1 MKGGVLRRILGG
13 FGAWGIFARQTADL
27 GAGVLRILEI
37 LNVRK
42 ILKVFSAWWIFAR
55 QRSTAGLSTGI
66 LQILDASRAARTL
79 RILGAGRTARWILPA
94 RKILHS
100 FGVRKILKVFGAG
113 WIFARQTADLSA
125 GILWILGASRVARTL
140 QILGAGRAARWI
152 LPALEILGARKI
164 LRATREILTP
174 ARKILATTIL
184 LALLPPAIALGS
196 SAGSS
201 ESLFALVEAPNVETQ
216 LNRLNVGV
224 NLLRVSNVMLYDVPV
239 SQDAAWIDTAA
250 DEISAARSEQIMQSA
265 PVRDNPY
272 YATIALSNAFLGQFT
287 LSSLTPVGFSM
298 YNKLFSV
305 YKNPLNSQSK
315 DYRTPEL
322 YAMPNIFDAKSF
334 SSFPSGGGAEII
346 QVEALSGTLYKNAY
360 EAAFSLCPES
370 FQEDLRQSLAAYK
383 DLSNAYEDLS
393 AQIEAMKADKEPT
406 SEIRAKQAEL
416 DSLKKDLSA
425 KQQIYEKT
433 IKNAASALAL
443 DLDPTRAPL
452 AHKLDKLF
460 DALQKS
466 ALEAMAVMSA
476 ASIHL
481 AKNGFA
487 SLEDELRAITLAGAV
502 ASATRMQKNNLER
515 RAKQLAINA
524 IYALPNLTI
533 GLYRAGVLYFEAGRL
548 KNLTSKFKDIK

>member
-13 FGAWGIFARQTADL
+13 FGARG
-27 GAGVLRILEI
+27 ILEILRI

-42 ILKVFSAWWIFAR
+42 ILSATR
-55 QRSTAGLSTGI
+55 EI
-66 LQILDASRAARTL
+66 LAP
-79 RILGAGRTARWILPA
+79 ARWILPA

-125 GILWILGASRVARTL
+125 GILRILGASRVARTL
-140 QILGAGRAARWI
+140 QILGAGRTARWI
-152 LPALEILGARKI
+152 LPALEILSAYKI
-164 LRATREILTP
+164 LKIFSSRWILPAAWEILTP
-174 ARKILATTIL
+174 VRKILATTIL

-250 DEISAARSEQIMQSA
+250 DDISAARSEQIMQSA
-265 PVRDNPY
+265 PVRNNPY
-272 YATIALSNAFLGQFT
+272 YATIALSNAFLGQTT
-287 LSSLTPVGFSM
+287 LSSVTPVGFSM

-315 DYRTPEL
+315 DYRTPDL

-346 QVEALSGTLYKNAY
+346 QVEALSSTLYKNAY

-370 FQEDLRQSLAAYK
+370 FQEDLRQSYSSYK
-383 DLSNAYEDLS
+383 DLSSAYEDLN
-393 AQIEAMKADKEPT
+393 AQIEAMKADKEPQD
-406 SEIRAKQAEL
+406 EIRAKEAEL
-416 DSLKKDLSA
+416 ASLKKDLSA

-443 DLDPTRAPL
+443 DLDPARAPL

-460 DALQKS
+460 ETLQQS
-466 ALEAMAVMSA
+466 ALEAMAVMGA
-476 ASIHL
+476 ASLHL
-481 AKNGFA
+481 AQNGFA

-515 RAKQLAINA
+515 RAKQLTINA

-548 KNLTSKFKDIK
+548 KNITSKFKDIK